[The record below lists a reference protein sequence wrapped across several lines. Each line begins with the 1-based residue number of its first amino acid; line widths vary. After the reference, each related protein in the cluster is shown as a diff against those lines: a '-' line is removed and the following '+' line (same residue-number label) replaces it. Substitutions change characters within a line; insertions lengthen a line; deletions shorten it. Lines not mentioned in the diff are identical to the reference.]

1 MSAPTTTDRPQNDWH
16 VKSIE
21 EVAHAFNTSLSTG
34 LTESEVLSRQATYG
48 LNELSGDGGATWIT
62 ILLNQ
67 LKDVMHLIFVI
78 LGVVSFVLGDYITG
92 TLLIIVAIVNLYLA
106 FQQEYAAEQTLAA
119 LRSLSSPRADVIRDG
134 VECTI
139 DSKQLVPGDLLLVK
153 EGDSAAA
160 DARIIYLSN
169 LEADEAL
176 LTGESLP
183 VQKKLV
189 VLEKEG
195 KMMTNTDIIFF
206 LEY

>member
-1 MSAPTTTDRPQNDWH
+1 MPANVETDQPQNDWH
-16 VKSIE
+16 VKTID
-21 EVAHAFNTSLSTG
+21 EVTHAFNTSLSTG
-34 LTESEVLSRQATYG
+34 LTESEVLSRQAKYG
-48 LNELSGDGGATWIT
+48 LNELTGDGGSTWLT

-78 LGVVSFVLGDYITG
+78 LGVVSYVLQDYITG

-119 LRSLSSPRADVIRDG
+119 LRSLSSPRADVIREG
-134 VECTI
+134 VECSV

-160 DARIIYLSN
+160 DARIVYLSN

-195 KMMTNTDIIFF
+195 NDDDLNVFYFIK
-206 LEY
+206 Y

>member
-1 MSAPTTTDRPQNDWH
+1 MPINTEANQLKNDWH
-16 VKSIE
+16 VKSVD
-21 EVAHAFNTSLSTG
+21 EVTHELNTSLSTG
-34 LTESEVLSRQATYG
+34 LEDAEVVSRQAKYG
-48 LNELSGDGGATWIT
+48 LNELASDGGATWVT
-62 ILLNQ
+62 VLLRQ

-78 LGVVSFVLGDYITG
+78 LGAVSYALKDYITG
-92 TLLIIVAIVNLYLA
+92 SLLIVVAIVNLYLG
-106 FQQEYAAEQTLAA
+106 FSQEYAAEQTLAA
-119 LRSLSSPRADVIRDG
+119 LRSLSSPKADVIRNG
-134 VECTI
+134 VECTV
-139 DSKQLVPGDLLLVK
+139 DSNQLVPGDLLLVK

-195 KMMTNTDIIFF
+195 TYLKIESIVA
-206 LEY
+206 